1 MLIGYGYS
9 YPIAMLQRGGGI
21 PLLDDFP
28 GATGA
33 FSLRK
38 LRSTYTGSAVRVRRL
53 SDNAQQDIGF
63 VGLNLD
69 TSALLAFAGSG
80 SCSVVTWYNQASG
93 STVFLTQTADA
104 SQQPLI
110 VASGFLYPFANGK
123 FGIKFNG
130 SNQRLTRSSS
140 GINLGDNVFTSL
152 KPSAQGKTPFRGTG
166 GNVTFTEDNIRF
178 ILPGG
183 IEAIYQFNPPCSNDN
198 VYSILFDGTSSVSAN
213 AFRGT
218 TSFTPPRPVS
228 INLGGLIDVGT
239 ANISNPSFF
248 YDGVISEIIVYP
260 KTVANLYANRA
271 LIHNNIIGYYKFSS
285 CGGGFFIPIWDEY
298 LLRVDQ
304 DGAVPEE
311 AASSISGCLRN
322 RFEQLYYLID

>member
-80 SCSVVTWYNQASG
+80 SCSVVNWYNQASG
-93 STVFLTQTADA
+93 STVFLTQAADA
-104 SQQPLI
+104 SQPLI
-110 VASGFLYPFANGK
+110 VASGSLYAFANGK

-130 SNQRLTRSSS
+130 SNQRFTRSSS

-152 KPSAQGKTPFRGTG
+152 KPSAQGKIPLRGTG

-178 ILPGG
+178 IHSGG
-183 IEAIYQFNPPCSNDN
+183 AEVIYQFNPPCTNDN
-198 VYSILFDGTSSVSAN
+198 VYSILFDGTSISAN

-218 TSFTPPRPVS
+218 TSFTPPRPAS
-228 INLGGLIDVGT
+228 INLGVLFDVGT
-239 ANISNPSFF
+239 GNPTNPSSF
-248 YDGVISEIIVYP
+248 YDGVMSEIIIYP

-311 AASSISGCLRN
+311 AAASASGCLRT